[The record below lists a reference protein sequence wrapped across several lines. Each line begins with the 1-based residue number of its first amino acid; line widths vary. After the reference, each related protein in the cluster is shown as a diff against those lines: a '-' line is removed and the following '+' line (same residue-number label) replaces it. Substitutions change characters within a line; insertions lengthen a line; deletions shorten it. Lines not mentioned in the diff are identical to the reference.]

1 MTAGCS
7 LVIDIVFVLGFYDHP
22 MSSCV
27 TRRIKVETSDQCGN
41 QGSKR
46 KLRRNVQVLEYSV
59 LIIVHSI
66 IVLAHFDITAFVL
79 VELGQ

>member
-7 LVIDIVFVLGFYDHP
+7 LVIYVVFVLRFYGHP

-27 TRRIKVETSDQCGN
+27 TRRIKIETSNKCGN
-41 QGSKR
+41 RGSKR
-46 KLRRNVQVLEYSV
+46 KVRRNVQVLEYSV
-59 LIIVHSI
+59 LIIVHGI